1 MGSVCDKGVSSAGVL
16 TASVPVRE
24 FRTAAEHEG
33 KARASVAPA
42 YQGFS
47 PCACPTQAPRG
58 GSGRYKHLPCEELA
72 RASWSASVNPRFKLI
87 FYLYPAILPQN
98 FGLKFDGVHTART
111 SSASWGSKRDQAAV
125 SGKTVV
131 VPRRAGPVRRKASC
145 RGCGLSWQEL
155 SEAKSSAC
163 TNLTKTLSSAARPRQ
178 RAWQRAT
185 TECSTPAECSSV
197 REDSTSRQSTC
208 PLGPSS
214 ALATNV
220 KWRAPG
226 RWRPSVRPPA
236 RYSRFF
242 TWWLEPLAVERS
254 PSPLCRQ
261 RLQLWASPAQASLRK
276 ARRPP

>member
-87 FYLYPAILPQN
+87 FYPAILPQN

-111 SSASWGSKRDQAAV
+111 SSASSRGEQKR
-125 SGKTVV
+125 
-131 VPRRAGPVRRKASC
+131 PSC
-145 RGCGLSWQEL
+145 
-155 SEAKSSAC
+155 
-163 TNLTKTLSSAARPRQ
+163 
-178 RAWQRAT
+178 
-185 TECSTPAECSSV
+185 SV
-197 REDSTSRQSTC
+197 REDSSSPTPRGTC
-208 PLGPSS
+208 AQKGKLPRLRLV
-214 ALATNV
+214 LAGTI
-220 KWRAPG
+220 
-226 RWRPSVRPPA
+226 
-236 RYSRFF
+236 
-242 TWWLEPLAVERS
+242 
-254 PSPLCRQ
+254 
-261 RLQLWASPAQASLRK
+261 
-276 ARRPP
+276 